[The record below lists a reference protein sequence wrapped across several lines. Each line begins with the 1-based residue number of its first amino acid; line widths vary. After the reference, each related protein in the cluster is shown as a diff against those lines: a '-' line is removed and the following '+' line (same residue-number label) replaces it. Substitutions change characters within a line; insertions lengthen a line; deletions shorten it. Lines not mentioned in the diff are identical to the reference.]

1 MSRLLSVLSLGLGIW
16 LLAAPCPATPD
27 DPLLTLQGRLQ
38 AALEDM
44 DRALAQAAQRLAQDG
59 IKGPQ
64 ASKIL
69 AWLCAE
75 RRQAIDCAAI
85 DPQGVMVVLE
95 PAHFKPFEGTS
106 IANQP
111 QVIKVMRERQP
122 VMSGYFYTVEGVG
135 AVDIEHP
142 VVGAKGDYLGSV
154 SIIFDP
160 ARLVERLA
168 ADLALPTGAK
178 LFLAQTDGRML
189 FSGELTEIG
198 RNLRGD
204 ALYLQN
210 QEVRSAVERIL
221 DQEEGQVGPYQ
232 YRDASGSVVRR
243 VCQWTSLG
251 LHGIT
256 WRLGLVQ
263 PAP

>member
-1 MSRLLSVLSLGLGIW
+1 MGRIISVVLLFLGIIV
-16 LLAAPCPATPD
+16 ATPGAASPTN
-27 DPLLTLQGRLQ
+27 PLPTLQDRLR
-38 AALEDM
+38 ASLEDM
-44 DRALAQAAQRLAQDG
+44 DRGLAHAAQRLAQEG
-59 IKGPQ
+59 LQGPQ
-64 ASKIL
+64 TSKIL

-75 RRQAIDCAAI
+75 RHQAIDCAAI
-85 DPQGVMVVLE
+85 DPQGVMVVVE
-95 PAHFKPFEGTS
+95 PAHFKPFEGIS
-106 IANQP
+106 VANQP
-111 QVIKVMRERQP
+111 QVERVMRQRQP
-122 VMSGYFYTVEGVG
+122 VMSAYFYTVEGVG

-168 ADLALPTGAK
+168 ADLALPAGAK

-189 FSGELTEIG
+189 YSGELTEIG

-210 QEVRSAVERIL
+210 QEVRNAVERIL

-232 YRDASGSVVRR
+232 YQDASGSVARR

-251 LHGIT
+251 LHGMT
-256 WRLGLVQ
+256 WRLGLAQ